1 MNNYIEII
9 ITIVIAA
16 LGWIIVHHF
25 TSRRDRKNKI
35 REIRIQ
41 YLIEAFRKIG
51 MAIQREKDDTFF
63 GELESAFHD
72 VQLFGSKRQINMLME
87 FMDEYREKKTANID
101 MLLNELRDDL
111 RKELSLSPI
120 KERIKWFRVKK

>member
-1 MNNYIEII
+1 MNNYIEITIAI
-9 ITIVIAA
+9 IIAA
-16 LGWIIVHHF
+16 LGWIIVHRF

-51 MAIQREKDDTFF
+51 MAAQREKPDACFS
-63 GELESAFHD
+63 ELESSFHD
-72 VQLFGSKRQINMLME
+72 VQLFGSEKQINTLME
-87 FMDEYREKKTANID
+87 FLDEYREKKTANVD

-111 RKELSLSPI
+111 RKELSLSLI
-120 KERIKWFRVKK
+120 KWKIKFFRIKK

>member
-1 MNNYIEII
+1 MNNYIQII
-9 ITIVIAA
+9 VTIGIAA
-16 LGWIIVHHF
+16 LGWIIVHYF

-51 MAIQREKDDTFF
+51 LAAQREKADTFF
-63 GELESAFHD
+63 SELESAFHD
-72 VQLFGSKRQINMLME
+72 VQLFGSEKQINILME
-87 FMDEYREKKTANID
+87 FMDEYKEKKTANID
-101 MLLNELRDDL
+101 LLLNELRNAL

-120 KERIKWFRVKK
+120 KKGIKYFRVKK